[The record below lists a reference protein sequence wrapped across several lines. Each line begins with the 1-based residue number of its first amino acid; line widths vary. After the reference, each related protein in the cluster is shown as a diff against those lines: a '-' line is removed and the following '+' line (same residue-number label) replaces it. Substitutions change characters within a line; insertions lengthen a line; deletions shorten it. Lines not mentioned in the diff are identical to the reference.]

1 MAKFDGVK
9 GGDYARGM
17 RTKVS
22 ADGSVEIPAKLR
34 RKHGIKPGQC
44 CEIDSLGSGILRVK
58 VVDEAKPKRRL
69 IDVLLSCPVKGWYK
83 PLERRET
90 TADFWRNP
98 FE

>member
-1 MAKFDGVK
+1 MT
-9 GGDYARGM
+9 
-17 RTKVS
+17 TKVS
-22 ADGSVEIPAKLR
+22 ADGSVEIPVKLR
-34 RKHGIKPGQC
+34 RKHRIKPGQR
-44 CEIDSLGSGILRVK
+44 CEIDSLGGDTLRVK

-69 IDVLLSCPVKGWYK
+69 IDVLLSCPVKGWYQ